1 MYSANWSKILALQ
14 YSLCR
19 HSLLRVTDNYG
30 ICCLFDKNTSCTAP
44 FSPFN
49 TCKAMF
55 PNNTLRVVLW
65 VVCISSVVANF
76 AVFIS
81 RLKHEI
87 PVMRKLFTSTVS
99 TNQNTFLLNLAV
111 ADFAM
116 GLYLLAIGLA
126 DIIFGNEFFLFAL
139 GWRKGIP
146 CKIFGF
152 IVFLSNV
159 VSLLILTLVSIER
172 FFAIVFPFGN
182 IRLGPNLTVKICL
195 MIWVVGGIMAL
206 TSIILSEYVQQ
217 AFGFSD
223 ICLGL
228 PFVPVPELLGDD
240 VLVESGQYGY
250 IDNINVN
257 NNFKGLQW
265 VYSQLIYIYFSSAC
279 VLVITL
285 CYVCIFVSTIVV
297 KNQSGRGHV
306 DKSEIKLA
314 LRLSIIIGTDMICWL
329 PVIITGILSAVGTDI
344 SVDMYVWLTV
354 LVMPVNSALNPFIYT
369 VPTIKKKKNN
379 EPSFIGEQRNL
390 EKEKKGKRQ
399 NR

>member
-1 MYSANWSKILALQ
+1 
-14 YSLCR
+14 
-19 HSLLRVTDNYG
+19 
-30 ICCLFDKNTSCTAP
+30 
-44 FSPFN
+44 
-49 TCKAMF
+49 MF
-55 PNNTLRVVLW
+55 PNHALRVVLW
-65 VVCISSVVANF
+65 VVCLSSVVANF

-87 PVMRKLFTSTVS
+87 PVMRKLFSSTVS
-99 TNQNTFLLNLAV
+99 ANQNTFLLNLAV

-126 DIIFGNEFFLFAL
+126 DVIFGNEYFLFAL

-172 FFAIVFPFGN
+172 FLVIVFPFGN
-182 IRLGPNLTVKICL
+182 IRLGPNLTVKLCI
-195 MIWVVGGIMAL
+195 MSWVVGGIMAL
-206 TSIILSEYVQQ
+206 TPIILSEYVPQ

-228 PFVPVPELLGDD
+228 PFVPIPEMLGNEVSVISD
-240 VLVESGQYGY
+240 QYGY
-250 IDNINVN
+250 IEDINVN

-265 VYSQLIYIYFSSAC
+265 VYSQIIYIYFSSAC
-279 VLVITL
+279 VLVITI
-285 CYVCIFVSTIVV
+285 CYVCIFVSTIVA
-297 KNQSGRGHV
+297 KKQSGRGYV
-306 DKSEIKLA
+306 DKAEIKLA
-314 LRLSIIIGTDMICWL
+314 LRLSIIIWTDLICWL
-329 PVIITGILSAVGTDI
+329 PVIITGILSALGTDI

-379 EPSFIGEQRNL
+379 EPSFIGEQRTL
-390 EKEKKGKRQ
+390 EKQKQDKRQ
-399 NR
+399 KRWITTAFKAHSYESSTSPAEVSTL